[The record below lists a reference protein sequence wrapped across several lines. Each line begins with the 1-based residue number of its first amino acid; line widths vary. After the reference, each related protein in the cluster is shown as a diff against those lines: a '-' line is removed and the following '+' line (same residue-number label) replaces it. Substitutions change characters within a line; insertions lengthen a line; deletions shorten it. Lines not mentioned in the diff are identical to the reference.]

1 MRFSKSNPILVA
13 FFFGGIILP
22 TAILSVLSFRNIQ
35 NETYLAKKNFEE
47 NLKSFK
53 KELENVVQK
62 EQGKILQETKAAS
75 QFLYEQPQNLLEFGN
90 ASSFKNV
97 KGLSAFSFSIKRQSF
112 ILI

>member
-1 MRFSKSNPILVA
+1 MRFARSNPILVA

-35 NETYLAKKNFEE
+35 NETFLAKKNFEE
-47 NLKSFK
+47 SLKSFK
-53 KELENVVQK
+53 KEVENVVQK
-62 EQGKILQETKAAS
+62 EQRKILQETKAAS

-97 KGLSAFSFSIKRQSF
+97 NGLSAIFLFNKETI
-112 ILI
+112 